1 MIHSSFINSFL
12 EPFGYAFMQRALLS
26 CAMIGFTNGF
36 LGTFIVLR
44 RQALLAD
51 ALSHSL
57 LPGMAVAAMLVGLS
71 PGGLLLGGL
80 IAALL
85 VALGGAL
92 IARNS
97 RLKDET
103 AVASLYIIAFALGIV
118 LIRFSRVKVDLTHFL
133 FGNILGVS
141 NGDLWIAYA
150 AAFLTLTTL
159 VIFQRPL
166 LLTLFDAAVARAS
179 GVHVSW
185 LETGLLILTVLGL
198 VASLQAVGV
207 LLSLGLLILPAAT
220 AYLLTDSFSRMLWGG
235 AVLGLLGSISGL
247 FLSFFANIP
256 SGPCIIMILAIFLG
270 AAYLFSLRYGIV
282 ARLLHLRHF
291 HEESLERWEGHQG
304 HDHEMIHTDKS
315 LQSGD
320 HQEGS

>member
-1 MIHSSFINSFL
+1 MMHSVLINSLL
-12 EPFGYAFMQRALLS
+12 EPFSYAFMQRALLS
-26 CAMIGFTNGF
+26 CALIGFTNGF
-36 LGTFIVLR
+36 LGTFIILR

-85 VALGGAL
+85 VALGGQL
-92 IARNS
+92 VARNS

-141 NGDLWIAYA
+141 NGDLWIAYL

-179 GVHVSW
+179 GIRVGW
-185 LETGLLILTVLGL
+185 LETGLLALTVLGL

-220 AYLLTDSFSRMLWGG
+220 AYLLTDSFPRMLWGG
-235 AVLGLLGSISGL
+235 AILGLLGSVSGL
-247 FLSFFANIP
+247 FLSFLANIP
-256 SGPCIIMILAIFLG
+256 SGPCIIILLAFFLG
-270 AAYLFSLRYGIV
+270 AAYLFSPRYGIV
-282 ARLLHLRHF
+282 TRLLHRRHF
-291 HEESLERWEGHQG
+291 HEESLERWEGHQ
-304 HDHEMIHTDKS
+304 DHHHEILHS
-315 LQSGD
+315 ESSSEEN
-320 HQEGS
+320 HRNS

>member
-1 MIHSSFINSFL
+1 MNPAPLAASFL
-12 EPFGYAFMQRALLS
+12 SSLIEPFGYAFMQRALLS
-26 CAMIGFTNGF
+26 CTLIGYTNGF
-36 LGTFIVLR
+36 LGTFIILR

-85 VALGGAL
+85 VALGGQL
-92 IARNS
+92 VARNS

-103 AVASLYIIAFALGIV
+103 AVASLYIIAFALGIL

-141 NGDLWIAYA
+141 NGDLWISYA

-166 LLTLFDAAVARAS
+166 LLTLFDASVARAS
-179 GVHVSW
+179 GLRVGW
-185 LETGLLILTVLGL
+185 LETGLLALTVLGL
-198 VASLQAVGV
+198 VVSLQAVGV

-220 AYLLTDSFSRMLWGG
+220 AYLLTDSFPRMLWGG
-235 AVLGLLGSISGL
+235 AFLGLAGSVSGL
-247 FLSFFANIP
+247 FLSFFASIP
-256 SGPCIIMILAIFLG
+256 SGPCIILLLAIFLG
-270 AAYLFSLRYGIV
+270 AAYLLSPRYGILS
-282 ARLLHLRHF
+282 RLLHPRHF

-304 HDHEMIHTDKS
+304 HDHEVLGKPR
-315 LQSGD
+315 G
-320 HQEGS
+320 ERVNK

>member
-1 MIHSSFINSFL
+1 MHSDLFAPL
-12 EPFGYAFMQRALLS
+12 LAPLHYAFMQRALMT
-26 CAMIGFTNGF
+26 CALIGFTNGF
-36 LGTFIVLR
+36 LGTFIILR

-57 LPGMAVAAMLVGLS
+57 LPGVAVAAMLAGLS

-85 VALGGAL
+85 VALGGQL

-103 AVASLYIIAFALGIV
+103 AIASLYIIAFAIGIV
-118 LIRFSRVKVDLTHFL
+118 LIRFSKVKIDLTHFL

-141 NGDLWIAYA
+141 NGDLWISYLS
-150 AAFLTLTTL
+150 AFLTLTTL

-166 LLTLFDAAVARAS
+166 LLTLFDAAVAQAS
-179 GVHVSW
+179 GIRVGW
-185 LETGLLILTVLGL
+185 LETGLLALTVLGL

-207 LLSLGLLILPAAT
+207 LLSLGLMILPAAT
-220 AYLLTDSFSRMLWGG
+220 AYLLTDSFPRMLWGG
-235 AVLGLLGSISGL
+235 AFIGLLGSLSGL

-256 SGPCIIMILAIFLG
+256 SGPCIILLLAVFLG
-270 AAYLFSLRYGIV
+270 AAYLFSPRYGILI
-282 ARLLHLRHF
+282 RMLHLRHF
-291 HEESLERWEGHQG
+291 HEESLKRWEGHQ
-304 HDHEMIHTDKS
+304 DHHHPIPPSEH
-315 LQSGD
+315 
-320 HQEGS
+320 